1 MDIYERFKYLRKNKL
16 KLSQTEFGLRI
27 GVTIGVIKNIEQK
40 KVEPKEGIIRNVC
53 KEYHVSYLWL
63 TQEQGE
69 IFDNDKTTIIT
80 ELTQEYNLD
89 ELDIKII
96 NSYLQL
102 EPDERAVFKK
112 YLKNILQ
119 NK

>member
-1 MDIYERFKYLRKNKL
+1 MDIYERFKYLRKDKL
-16 KLSQTEFGLRI
+16 KLSQTEFGQRV
-27 GVTIGVIKNIEQK
+27 GVTRGVINNIERK
-40 KVEPKEGIIRNVC
+40 LVEPKELFIKQVC

-63 TQEQGE
+63 VKNEGDVFNNSKE
-69 IFDNDKTTIIT
+69 IAIE
-80 ELTQEYNLD
+80 ELSKKYNLD

-102 EPDERAVFKK
+102 EPNERKVFKK
-112 YLKNILQ
+112 YLKNIL

>member
-1 MDIYERFKYLRKNKL
+1 MTTVIVFPAFLPAPNWR
-16 KLSQTEFGLRI
+16 RI
-27 GVTIGVIKNIEQK
+27 SSL
-40 KVEPKEGIIRNVC
+40 
-53 KEYHVSYLWL
+53 VS
-63 TQEQGE
+63 
-69 IFDNDKTTIIT
+69 FT

>member
-1 MDIYERFKYLRKNKL
+1 MDIYERFRYLRKDKL
-16 KLSQTEFGLRI
+16 KLSQTEFGQRV

-40 KVEPKEGIIRNVC
+40 KVEPKELFIQQVC
-53 KEYHVSYLWL
+53 KEYHVNYTWI

-102 EPDERAVFKK
+102 EPDKREIFKE
-112 YLKNILQ
+112 YFKNIL